1 MRLSDA
7 KKGGHSELLTHSYND
22 EKEYKKAD
30 KKMKKV
36 NKFEEHEECQSVH
49 YDSELSFTPL
59 NILNGLICLSLGTKP
74 FIMLR
79 GNFKI
84 QVTSN

>member
-22 EKEYKKAD
+22 KKEDKKAD

-36 NKFEEHEECQSVH
+36 NKFEEHEECQ
-49 YDSELSFTPL
+49 FTM
-59 NILNGLICLSLGTKP
+59 ILNCPLP
-74 FIMLR
+74 H
-79 GNFKI
+79 
-84 QVTSN
+84 